1 MSATPDVETMVSTVR
16 GAAKRVTAAKR
27 TVAEVLVA
35 ARGHLTADEITS
47 AVQRERP
54 EVSPSTIYRI
64 LEEFEELELVVHAHL
79 GQPAAVYHLAGV
91 VHGHLTCEVC
101 QRTVEI
107 PSSHFDALSRE
118 LLARYGFQLD
128 RHHLALSGRCRDCR
142 NARAGVVTPREAT
155 T

>member
-1 MSATPDVETMVSTVR
+1 MSTTPDVETMVSTVR

-27 TVAEVLVA
+27 TVAEVLVEA
-35 ARGHLTADEITS
+35 HGHLTVDEITS
-47 AVQRERP
+47 AVQRQRP

-79 GQPAAVYHLAGV
+79 GQPAAVYHLAGI
-91 VHGHLTCEVC
+91 VHGHLTCEIC

-128 RHHLALSGRCRDCR
+128 RHHLALSGRCRACR
-142 NARAGVVTPREAT
+142 DAGAGTAITSGAT
-155 T
+155 A